1 MRYTV
6 PGYTVEHY
14 RNDGGEDV
22 IGAWF
27 QSLRDRRAAA
37 RIIARIERLAVGLF
51 GDCKLLRDGIWEMRI
66 DEGPGYRVY
75 YARVG
80 HRVVLLLCGGDKRT
94 QVTDIRRAIDYWHDW
109 QERTRHEEG
118 TRKPPAR

>member
-14 RNDGGEDV
+14 CNDRGEDV

-75 YARVG
+75 YARTGKVIM
-80 HRVVLLLCGGDKRT
+80 LLLCGGDKSS
-94 QVTDIRRAIDYWHDW
+94 QQKDIEHAKRNLKDY
-109 QERTRHEEG
+109 QSREIESRK
-118 TRKPPAR
+118 TRK